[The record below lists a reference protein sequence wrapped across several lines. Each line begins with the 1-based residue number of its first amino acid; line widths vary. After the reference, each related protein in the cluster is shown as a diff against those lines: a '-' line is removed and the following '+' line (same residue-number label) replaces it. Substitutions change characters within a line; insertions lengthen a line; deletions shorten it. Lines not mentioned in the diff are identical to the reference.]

1 MLEQII
7 DKQKLSK
14 MIDRSERIY
23 LRKKTDNK
31 SNKMNVFLH
40 FMVMSFLCFYAMF

>member
-7 DKQKLSK
+7 DKQKLSR

-23 LRKKTDNK
+23 LKKNKERIK
-31 SNKMNVFLH
+31 SNKTNVFRQLTQP
-40 FMVMSFLCFYAMF
+40 